1 MRCGAKLRHE
11 TLRITTLCPGCFR
24 AWFPCCTMSRHPA
37 TAYGSHPTAP
47 LYTVDEL
54 ANRLRVDRATVYR
67 LALPFVVVGA
77 RRRYRLEDVEAYL
90 AARREEPAR

>member
-1 MRCGAKLRHE
+1 
-11 TLRITTLCPGCFR
+11 
-24 AWFPCCTMSRHPA
+24 MSRHPA

-47 LYTVDEL
+47 LCTVDEA
-54 ANRLRVDRATVYR
+54 ANCLRCHRATVYR

-90 AARREEPAR
+90 AARREEPAP